1 MEDEFLIPANSK
13 RSMLILGL
21 FTWQDLIIFGSGILV
36 TIVLLL
42 ILPIQTLVWAL
53 IAISPGLVA
62 GFLVLPIPNYHNMR
76 VLLNS
81 AFTFFT
87 TRQKFVWKG
96 WCVLDGNE
104 REGKQQK

>member
-1 MEDEFLIPANSK
+1 MENEFLIPANSK

-21 FTWQDLIIFGSGILV
+21 FTWQDLIIFGIGLAA
-36 TIVLLL
+36 TMLLLL
-42 ILPIQTLVWAL
+42 ILPIQTLTWAL
-53 IAISPGLVA
+53 LAISPGLIA

-76 VLLNS
+76 VLLKS

-104 REGKQQK
+104 GEDKQQK

>member
-1 MEDEFLIPANSK
+1 
-13 RSMLILGL
+13 MLILGL

>member
-21 FTWQDLIIFGSGILV
+21 FTWPDLIIFGVGIMV

-42 ILPIQTLVWAL
+42 ILPIQTLFWAL

-96 WCVLDGNE
+96 WCVLDGDE
-104 REGKQQK
+104 RENKQ